1 ADPRDLLGKAL
12 EQGVIDRGRLVAGH
26 LAALLNPHF
35 TRPVDQEL
43 GDVRLGQPS
52 PERLEIGVE
61 ERIDPVR
68 QRFFRAAHPAGPSV
82 PKIRSRAVNTRIGSP
97 CRTLIVGPRLPSCW
111 AATEAALCPAPPT
124 ITVEAPPVT
133 SEPAPPRI
141 ES

>member
-1 ADPRDLLGKAL
+1 MAADRQRPVGPSGRRSDELHAL
-12 EQGVIDRGRLVAGH
+12 PVGQHGREQRP
-26 LAALLNPHF
+26 LAA
-35 TRPVDQEL
+35 D
-43 GDVRLGQPS
+43 
-52 PERLEIGVE
+52 
-61 ERIDPVR
+61 
-68 QRFFRAAHPAGPSV
+68 PAGPSV

-141 ES
+141 ESRIAEPNREKKWLL